1 MLKFKNSVKI
11 IALGSRIMQEEISL
25 REIIETIWNGKWIIT
40 AITAVAVLVAGIYSF
55 WFVSPVYEAT
65 AMVRVESKEEL
76 SSTINSIAETIK
88 SDVSVH
94 RVMTKLGVD
103 SIENSVAAVKSR
115 IRVETIRDSKVLKV
129 SMRGTDPINITSFV
143 NLLAFEVG
151 ARFEITD
158 RSSEI
163 VDINQRLE
171 EIEDSLEVMNS
182 ELDEIRKQLENTSEK
197 LYTAKSVS
205 GESLLQSTIESQF
218 SQSPLEAG
226 TLELIEESINP
237 VYLELKGQLAKA
249 SISYSKLL
257 AEKSVL
263 LADLDDHQ
271 TRIDELETQILN
283 ERLSSRNLEKMLDGL
298 NAVFISPAI
307 EPENPVSPNKKLN
320 LALALV
326 GGLFVGVIA
335 VFVRR
340 YWQISGQ
347 RLETDTSSVS
357 V

>member
-1 MLKFKNSVKI
+1 
-11 IALGSRIMQEEISL
+11 
-25 REIIETIWNGKWIIT
+25 
-40 AITAVAVLVAGIYSF
+40 
-55 WFVSPVYEAT
+55 
-65 AMVRVESKEEL
+65 
-76 SSTINSIAETIK
+76 
-88 SDVSVH
+88 
-94 RVMTKLGVD
+94 
-103 SIENSVAAVKSR
+103 
-115 IRVETIRDSKVLKV
+115 
-129 SMRGTDPINITSFV
+129 
-143 NLLAFEVG
+143 
-151 ARFEITD
+151 
-158 RSSEI
+158 
-163 VDINQRLE
+163 
-171 EIEDSLEVMNS
+171 
-182 ELDEIRKQLENTSEK
+182 
-197 LYTAKSVS
+197 
-205 GESLLQSTIESQF
+205 
-218 SQSPLEAG
+218 
-226 TLELIEESINP
+226 
-237 VYLELKGQLAKA
+237 LELKGQLAKA